1 MAAGS
6 CDELII
12 CVITYPVDYAA
23 ARAWGRGRGWKME
36 AVQEEGDVS
45 EVFLSLGPPEEAL
58 EHRPRVPRERR
69 ALGLGQREVEARE
82 REPEIVAQ
90 LQGLVALGPQREGR
104 DVERPRGHLALTAQ
118 GLESV
123 NDLHPETIA
132 DGEDLPIMGQ
142 PSELRDLLQ
151 R

>member
-69 ALGLGQREVEARE
+69 ALGLGQPEVEARE
-82 REPEIVAQ
+82 REP
-90 LQGLVALGPQREGR
+90 GALKYSLPQVLFGVDWSTSLATSRR
-104 DVERPRGHLALTAQ
+104 AVYVRIAPLAHAPRGA
-118 GLESV
+118 
-123 NDLHPETIA
+123 
-132 DGEDLPIMGQ
+132 
-142 PSELRDLLQ
+142 
-151 R
+151 